1 MRHLVDKETATE
13 DIIHDYERGGMRLI
27 EELERAHQT
36 EYARFQRDIDTAKT
50 ELKAEYK
57 STMEYI
63 IEGNRDIR
71 QQPVAALYKEHIDQQ
86 QQLNEMLEA
95 AYRAL
100 D

>member
-1 MRHLVDKETATE
+1 
-13 DIIHDYERGGMRLI
+13 MRLI